1 MSGILGKRLGAI
13 VIAGA
18 LLVGASTEAFAVPVG
33 TSNVRSVPV
42 TIPSPDGVGTDLQ
55 TILNTMFGSG
65 AVNAVSG
72 QQTAGMWAAVDPTAA
87 AIFPTLRFE
96 YAGNANSNVFGIWS
110 GTDTAAITTHDIFTG
125 PASPNTI
132 AQLTWN
138 TSGQLT
144 IAGGPNVSTVT
155 NFNGINPNLF
165 GFYLRTAA
173 GQTFYTI
180 DQLNGGAA
188 QALAYRDPSGAAWAL
203 AFEDVPLGNSDKDY
217 NDMVVRVES
226 IKPVP
231 EPASLLLLGSGL
243 SGIVLWRV
251 RKKV

>member
-1 MSGILGKRLGAI
+1 
-13 VIAGA
+13 
-18 LLVGASTEAFAVPVG
+18 
-33 TSNVRSVPV
+33 
-42 TIPSPDGVGTDLQ
+42 
-55 TILNTMFGSG
+55 
-65 AVNAVSG
+65 
-72 QQTAGMWAAVDPTAA
+72 MWAAVDPTAA

-96 YAGNANSNVFGIWS
+96 YAGNTNSNVFGIWS
-110 GTDTAAITTHDIFTG
+110 GTDTSAIIAHDIFTG

-180 DQLNGGAA
+180 DQLNGGVA

-203 AFEDVPLGNSDKDY
+203 AFEDLPLADSDKDY
-217 NDMVVRVES
+217 HDMVVRVES
-226 IKPVP
+226 TKPVP
-231 EPASLLLLGSGL
+231 EPASVLLLGSGL
-243 SGIVLWRV
+243 GGVIVWRL
-251 RKKV
+251 RTKA